1 MRLPKYSLIYSIGG
15 PHPGIRSAR
24 LPRTP
29 FLFWKGLEN
38 ARTTPRTTPPL
49 QCNHTSVSLFLV
61 FRRCLSLPPPFIY
74 FIHNSRAKTIIL
86 LISLLVHVFS
96 LYGYFFFLRLS
107 SRCSQFYMQ
116 MLSIYTPPHA
126 ISLRCTANTAARLF
140 PSTAKAPS
148 LATRPPPPRQWTR
161 RGANPAK
168 LSEWVDRPIFG
179 TLIDA
184 FL

>member
-49 QCNHTSVSLFLV
+49 QCNHTRVSLFLV

-96 LYGYFFFLRLS
+96 LYGYFFFSCVSHLVVHS
-107 SRCSQFYMQ
+107 FICRCY
-116 MLSIYTPPHA
+116 LYTPRPTPSA
-126 ISLRCTANTAARLF
+126 CDALRTQRRACFLAPLKHRPWRPGLHPRANGPAGARI
-140 PSTAKAPS
+140 
-148 LATRPPPPRQWTR
+148 RQSFR
-161 RGANPAK
+161 SGSIGQF
-168 LSEWVDRPIFG
+168 SE
-179 TLIDA
+179 L
-184 FL
+184 